1 MARRFLIALVALVG
15 IAAPAG
21 QAFAYAIPINIE
33 SVPPGATVYLD
44 STASPLGQTPLH
56 NVRVERGTHTLIF
69 QLANHEE
76 ARLTVN
82 VARRRETFRAVLR
95 ALGTIEVSA
104 GNAGAQGASVSVDG
118 RAIGGTLGATPVR
131 ITDLQPG
138 RHQVRVSRQGY
149 NDFEQWVEVGGG
161 QLVRIAAV
169 LEQAAPDTGSILV
182 SGPNGA
188 PVFMDG
194 QARGATPTVIE
205 GVPPGPHSVEIRP
218 PGQQPYST
226 TVTVLAGQRA
236 TVAMPSTQGGTI
248 RVITSVPSAIISVDG
263 EPLGNSPAT
272 ATNVAPGEHIVEAT
286 AEGYQRARQT
296 VTVTEGQQRV
306 VSLDLVAEQGAQG
319 RIIVRADV
327 PGAVVIIDNE
337 ERGTAP
343 VVYVPEPGPHAVVVR
358 ADGRQEYSTTCDTAP
373 GRNCEINATLTAEQV
388 RVRVAIQPGITG
400 GQLLIDER
408 PVGPVPFDGT
418 LPAGSHVMAVTA
430 PGYEEYRQQVL
441 LQPSSEVRPFDITLA
456 EMTDGLTEG
465 QRRELAE
472 DQERRMGAAMTHSGM
487 PLPEGQA
494 SIDISLG
501 WPYLGELRLNVGLH
515 EFVDAGFSIR
525 SFGRLTDFEGRVRV
539 GFRPLEMLGIAGQ
552 VRFGGGLGPT
562 LGFGQAGGYPEE
574 IACEPGSPGCRDV
587 NMGTGTPNFRRSP
600 QTGAEAYETRPGDP
614 AMTPYSYPI
623 NSAFVSLEAIGSLHF
638 GDEGAFSLWLGLDV
652 TSDEYA
658 GHGLN
663 SSVFVDYAN
672 DPNHPVPTGGR
683 NYCTLDTAMPSTVIH
698 CPREDWARA
707 RLGGSLELRLDRNWN
722 LWFLLEGILNSAPR
736 RIMGNLL
743 GIEAN
748 DTQFYFRIGTTYKF

>member
-69 QLANHEE
+69 QLASHEE

-104 GNAGAQGASVSVDG
+104 GNANAQGASVSVDG
-118 RAIGGTLGATPVR
+118 RAIGGTLGPTPVR

-169 LEQAAPDTGSILV
+169 LEQSAPDTGSILV
-182 SGPNGA
+182 SGPSGA

-194 QARGATPTVIE
+194 QSRGATPTVIE

-218 PGQQPYST
+218 PGQEPYST

-248 RVITSVPSAIISVDG
+248 RVITSVQSAVISVDG

-296 VTVTEGQQRV
+296 VTVTAGQQRV
-306 VSLDLVAEQGAQG
+306 VSLDMVAEQGAQG

-327 PGAVVIIDNE
+327 PGATVVIDNE

-343 VVYVPEPGPHAVVVR
+343 VVYTPEPGPHAVVVR

-373 GRNCEINATLTAEQV
+373 GQNCEINATLTAEQV
-388 RVRVAIQPGITG
+388 RVRVAVQPGLTG
-400 GQLLIDER
+400 AQLLIDER

-456 EMTDGLTEG
+456 EMTDGLTEN
-465 QRRELAE
+465 QRRERAE
-472 DQERRMGAAMTHSGM
+472 DMERRMGAAMTHGGA

-539 GFRPLEMLGIAGQ
+539 GFRPLEQLGIAGQ
-552 VRFGGGLGPT
+552 VRFGGGIGPT
-562 LGFGQAGGYPEE
+562 LDFGQASGYAANIP
-574 IACEPGSPGCRDV
+574 CTPGDIGCTAAGTRQPV
-587 NMGTGTPNFRRSP
+587 N
-600 QTGAEAYETRPGDP
+600 GAEEYDTRPNDP
-614 AMTPYSYPI
+614 ISQPYAYPI
-623 NSAFVSLEAIGSLHF
+623 NSAFFSIEAIASLHF
-638 GDEGAFSLWLGLDV
+638 GDEGAFALWLGLDV

-658 GHGLN
+658 GHPLN
-663 SSVFVDYAN
+663 SSVYLSHRN
-672 DPNHPVPTGGR
+672 DETVLDSDPE
-683 NYCTLDTAMPSTVIH
+683 NYCVPDATMRTSVIH
-698 CPREDWARA
+698 CGREDWARA

-722 LWFLLEGILNSAPR
+722 LWFMLEGILNSAPR